1 MLCILSNSKKIR
13 RENQGV
19 LAENTLEMSGHND
32 HFQKT
37 KL

>member
-1 MLCILSNSKKIR
+1 MSCILPNSKKIR
-13 RENQGV
+13 REIQGI
-19 LAENTLEMSGHND
+19 LADNTLEMSGHND